1 VRSRKLTVES
11 QANALAEIFWLAHSL
26 HEPEGTHV
34 QELGSRLPEGVKVWV
49 VEESAQTIYLVLSQR
64 LGARRRWRDL
74 RPGA

>member
-1 VRSRKLTVES
+1 
-11 QANALAEIFWLAHSL
+11 
-26 HEPEGTHV
+26 V
-34 QELGSRLPEGVKVWV
+34 QELGSRLPEGVKVWVV